1 MAVRAH
7 RRHPPRAACAAML
20 VAAGLLAGCAGSN
33 VGQIFSSGLV
43 RPETIYVDDFN
54 FASEPS
60 AVDPDFVARL
70 KRKMNGLTDDAANS
84 EAGARVTAVI
94 GEAVIAN
101 LRGAGLPVAAG
112 GSAMVKLG
120 QTIALVSGRVQVN
133 ADPKRKPGPFG
144 TSETAADVTLTW
156 VSLPEQKPV
165 LNFVAVAAPERSAA
179 PTASGRAGGN
189 GFFVA
194 DKGGAVDVKL
204 SANVEAHARS
214 LAREVA
220 KRIIGFAVEQ
230 GWIKAPPG

>member
-1 MAVRAH
+1 MAVPAH
-7 RRHPPRAACAAML
+7 RRHPPRAARAAIL
-20 VAAGLLAGCAGSN
+20 VAAGLVAGCAGSN
-33 VGQIFSSGLV
+33 IGQIFSSGLA

-60 AVDPDFVARL
+60 AVDPDFVVRL

-101 LRGAGLPVAAG
+101 LRSAGLPAVAG
-112 GSAMVKLG
+112 GSTTVKIG
-120 QTIALVSGRVQVN
+120 QIIALVSGQVRIN

-156 VSLPEQKPV
+156 VSSPEQKPV
-165 LNFVAVAAPERSAA
+165 LKFVALAAPERNAA
-179 PTASGRAGGN
+179 PAASGRAGGS

-220 KRIIGFAVEQ
+220 KRLIGFAVEQ